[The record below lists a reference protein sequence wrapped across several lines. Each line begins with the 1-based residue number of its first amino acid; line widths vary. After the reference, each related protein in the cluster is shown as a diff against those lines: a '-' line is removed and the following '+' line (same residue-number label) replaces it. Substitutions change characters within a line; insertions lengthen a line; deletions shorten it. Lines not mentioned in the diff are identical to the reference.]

1 MQDWINGKDRQHYF
15 NGEYMNE
22 EKILIYDIETSTPS
36 GSPDASTDVLRYFG
50 AYSYVHKKFY
60 YLTDVRFIREIIKDH
75 DVLVGFNTMQY
86 DNQVLYNNGLEDLIQ
101 KNGDNYTFNF
111 KVNIDMYDVFKKR
124 AVIMKIK
131 SGMLGDLLM
140 SYSLDYISKT
150 IGIVD
155 SESGK
160 QKDFDYSILNKESYT
175 EEDKQTII
183 KYLKR
188 DLEVTKKMYDWL
200 ENYFKSFKDFLVEK
214 DIETKKYLTCS
225 TAVFAYKAICKA
237 TGILEEYTSSENL
250 EHADF
255 GGGYVSYPAGEEFS
269 GEIYCLDYNSL
280 YPSIMHQ
287 CNIYS
292 IAKPGNNY
300 WNGNGVFQVTGKY
313 NADTQGKVEKLLK
326 DFYEKR
332 LEFKKNKDAR
342 EYSVK
347 IIINCFDKDTQ
358 CMTVNGIK
366 DIKDCKVGDLV
377 YSINP
382 KTYQL
387 EIKPIIEVT
396 KRKYSGVMHE
406 YKSPYYNFKI
416 TPEHKLFL
424 EKKNNNEYSV
434 GQFIKS
440 KDITTGVYK
449 IPKAIY
455 HSSNNKQTIYI
466 DELYRN
472 KNNLEIY
479 IRPHGHARTWLY
491 KNDLKSVPHKY
502 KQNNMMFVF
511 NYADIKQKIKKL
523 TNCNIYCRNKF
534 RTKEHLIP
542 YKYNLDDFIKLLG
555 WYISEGSLYVCQ
567 KKQYKNTV
575 RGQSYRISIS
585 QYKNIH
591 EEYYNDIT
599 DCLNKLNIKYSKTNK
614 SFTISNS
621 IFHNIFLQF
630 GKGSKN
636 LYIGKLLEI
645 LNHKQ
650 LNILFKT
657 MCAGDGKS
665 KSHGYVT
672 SSDKLKDDFC
682 KLILL
687 LNGTF
692 SLNKYNNCWY
702 ITYNFNKN
710 YISAR
715 QLGRTEYQYND
726 YIYNVMVKDNHTL
739 LAGSN
744 NRFNWIG
751 QTTYGILGNEVFKNL
766 SNTTSASDV
775 TLLGRQWVKL
785 ARNTFR
791 ENGYTIIYT
800 DTDSV
805 YLLDPFSDKDRLL
818 SVKNKIIDTIK
829 ANVPFPYEKFDM
841 GIDDEISH
849 IWFFK
854 GKGVVD
860 KDTDIEMDEDDIINK
875 PKNLMKKN
883 YIYLTKSGDIK
894 VKNLGVRK
902 KSSSALTI
910 KIFWD
915 YLVPK
920 IKEEKKVIFPK
931 SWFVQ
936 IISEL
941 LANDL
946 GLAAKRFKVLKPESY
961 KLDSQLQAQIA
972 RAYGPGIHFLIPNKR
987 LGVGIGKKYCTISE
1001 FNNAGLKQSDID
1013 LAPVWKELDY
1023 FIENKRQKTIFQ
1035 F

>member
-200 ENYFKSFKDFLVEK
+200 EDYFKSFKDFLVEK

-347 IIINCFDKDTQ
+347 IIIN
-358 CMTVNGIK
+358 
-366 DIKDCKVGDLV
+366 
-377 YSINP
+377 
-382 KTYQL
+382 
-387 EIKPIIEVT
+387 
-396 KRKYSGVMHE
+396 
-406 YKSPYYNFKI
+406 
-416 TPEHKLFL
+416 
-424 EKKNNNEYSV
+424 
-434 GQFIKS
+434 
-440 KDITTGVYK
+440 
-449 IPKAIY
+449 
-455 HSSNNKQTIYI
+455 
-466 DELYRN
+466 
-472 KNNLEIY
+472 
-479 IRPHGHARTWLY
+479 
-491 KNDLKSVPHKY
+491 
-502 KQNNMMFVF
+502 
-511 NYADIKQKIKKL
+511 
-523 TNCNIYCRNKF
+523 
-534 RTKEHLIP
+534 
-542 YKYNLDDFIKLLG
+542 
-555 WYISEGSLYVCQ
+555 
-567 KKQYKNTV
+567 
-575 RGQSYRISIS
+575 
-585 QYKNIH
+585 
-591 EEYYNDIT
+591 
-599 DCLNKLNIKYSKTNK
+599 
-614 SFTISNS
+614 
-621 IFHNIFLQF
+621 
-630 GKGSKN
+630 
-636 LYIGKLLEI
+636 
-645 LNHKQ
+645 
-650 LNILFKT
+650 
-657 MCAGDGKS
+657 
-665 KSHGYVT
+665 
-672 SSDKLKDDFC
+672 
-682 KLILL
+682 
-687 LNGTF
+687 
-692 SLNKYNNCWY
+692 
-702 ITYNFNKN
+702 
-710 YISAR
+710 
-715 QLGRTEYQYND
+715 
-726 YIYNVMVKDNHTL
+726 
-739 LAGSN
+739 
-744 NRFNWIG
+744 
-751 QTTYGILGNEVFKNL
+751 TTYGILGNEVFKNL

-961 KLDSQLQAQIA
+961 KLDSQLQSQIA
-972 RAYGPGIHFLIPNKR
+972 RAYGPGIHFLIPNKK